1 MQDNATEVT
10 AAGIA
15 RLAGVGRAAVSNWRR
30 RHADFP
36 KPVGGTET
44 SPSFALAEVEAW
56 LRKQGKLAEVP
67 LRERVWQQLAG
78 HPEGPLTALVHTG
91 CVLLL
96 IQERP
101 TVWLDASAGSDA
113 RLAAMLPGALEKVL
127 TPRVGGVRGRGGTGV
142 GGAGAGVRAG
152 AGAGVAAGAGGC
164 VNAAFGRAGVNA
176 ASERAGAS
184 GAFGQS
190 GVNGPSHT
198 PAVNAGFASPGVN
211 SGAGSA
217 GVNSESG
224 SAGVNSE
231 SGSAGGNSGSAASGV
246 NSGRSASDV
255 NADLTVPAVNPE
267 PTAPG
272 VNSAPTQPAVNTASS
287 APTVNTPPTVH
298 NEPPAHNDPSSH
310 GGSPVSNASAVHNRP
325 TVHSPALGTPNS
337 PITPAAT
344 TPTPTPALTTPTG
357 PQLLPSVPLLRGAAE
372 LAAEIGARQ
381 TFEFLLGRHLDANP
395 RQYTLTPAEL
405 AGLMADL
412 AGPARTV
419 LDPACGT
426 GALLRAVDPR
436 PGQELYAQDSAPELA
451 ALSALRLALHSRA
464 TVRAAVGDTLRA
476 DAHPGLL
483 ADAVLCHPPF
493 NERNWGHD
501 ELAYDPRWEYGFPA
515 RTESELAWVQHALAR
530 LTDGGTAV
538 LLMPPAAA
546 SRRSGRRIRAD
557 LLRRGALRAVAALP
571 VGAAP
576 PYNIPL
582 HLWVLRR
589 PDRTPAAPE
598 VLLVDTGRF
607 AGEARGGPD
616 WGAVREAVLDAWRAF
631 AREGRLAERPGLA
644 RSVPV
649 IELLDDDVD
658 LAPAR
663 HLPPAAVA
671 DGAEQLTR
679 VRERLGATLRLT
691 ADLTPPPA
699 DPAPPARWPLTTVGE
714 LARGGAL
721 VMRTGGNGGHAR
733 VPVLTDHDVLA
744 GTSPSGTLPESEEEA
759 VLTEPGDVV
768 VPVLG
773 GGAVARVIDEA
784 TGGAALGRNLVL
796 LRPDRTALD
805 PWFLAGFL
813 RGTANNRQA
822 SSYASTATRLDVRRL
837 HLPRLPLEEQR
848 RYGARFRALDEF
860 ERALRHA
867 SRLGE
872 QLVRGMYD
880 GLTDGTV
887 APD

>member
-56 LRKQGKLAEVP
+56 LREQGKLAEVP

-78 HPEGPLTALVHTG
+78 HPEGPVTALVHAG
-91 CVLLL
+91 CALLL
-96 IQERP
+96 IHERP
-101 TVWLDASAGSDA
+101 TVWLDVSAGSDE
-113 RLAAMLPGALEKVL
+113 RLAAMLPGALEQVL
-127 TPRVGGVRGRGGTGV
+127 
-142 GGAGAGVRAG
+142 
-152 AGAGVAAGAGGC
+152 
-164 VNAAFGRAGVNA
+164 GVNTPLPVNT
-176 ASERAGAS
+176 GAP
-184 GAFGQS
+184 AHT
-190 GVNGPSHT
+190 PPPAHT
-198 PAVNAGFASPGVN
+198 PAL
-211 SGAGSA
+211 
-217 GVNSESG
+217 
-224 SAGVNSE
+224 
-231 SGSAGGNSGSAASGV
+231 
-246 NSGRSASDV
+246 R
-255 NADLTVPAVNPE
+255 
-267 PTAPG
+267 
-272 VNSAPTQPAVNTASS
+272 
-287 APTVNTPPTVH
+287 
-298 NEPPAHNDPSSH
+298 
-310 GGSPVSNASAVHNRP
+310 
-325 TVHSPALGTPNS
+325 
-337 PITPAAT
+337 
-344 TPTPTPALTTPTG
+344 TPTG
-357 PQLLPSVPLLRGAAE
+357 PQLLLSAPLLRGAAE
-372 LAAEIGARQ
+372 LAAETGARH
-381 TFEFLLGRHLDANP
+381 TFEFLLGRHLDASP

-405 AGLMADL
+405 ARLMADL

-426 GALLRAVDPR
+426 GALLRAVDTR
-436 PGQELYAQDSAPELA
+436 PDQKLYAQDGAPDLA
-451 ALSALRLALHSRA
+451 ALTALRLRLQSRA
-464 TVRAAVGDTLRA
+464 TVHAAAGDTLRA
-476 DAHPGLL
+476 DAHPELR

-501 ELAYDPRWEYGFPA
+501 ELAYDARWEYGFPA

-530 LTDGGTAV
+530 LADGGTAV

-557 LLRRGALRAVAALP
+557 LLRRGALRAVVALP

-582 HLWVLRR
+582 HVWVLRR

-598 VLLVDTGRF
+598 VLLADTGRF

-616 WGAVREAVLDAWRAF
+616 WQAVREAVLDAWRAF
-631 AREGRLAERPGLA
+631 DRAGRLAERPGLA

-663 HLPPAAVA
+663 HLPPAAAA
-671 DGAEQLTR
+671 DGAEQLTA
-679 VRERLGATLRLT
+679 VRERLGETLRLT
-691 ADLTPPPA
+691 ADLTPPPV

-714 LARGGAL
+714 LARGGTL
-721 VMRTGGNGGHAR
+721 VLRTGGTGGRAR

-744 GTSPSGTLPESEEEA
+744 GTAPSGTLPESDEEA
-759 VLTEPGDVV
+759 VLTEQGDVV

-773 GGAVARVIDEA
+773 GGTVARVIGEA
-784 TGGAALGRNLVL
+784 TRGAALGRNLVL
-796 LRPDRTALD
+796 LRPDPAALD

-813 RGTANNRQA
+813 RGTANHRQA

-837 HLPRLPLEEQR
+837 QLPRLPFDEQR

-860 ERALRHA
+860 ERAVRHA
-867 SRLGE
+867 NRLGE

>member
-44 SPSFALAEVEAW
+44 SPSFALTEVETW
-56 LRKQGKLAEVP
+56 LRDQGKLAEVP
-67 LRERVWQQLAG
+67 LRERVWQQLSG
-78 HPEGPLTALVHTG
+78 HPEGPVTALTHAG

-96 IQERP
+96 IHDRP

-113 RLAAMLPGALEKVL
+113 RLAAMLPGVLEEVL
-127 TPRVGGVRGRGGTGV
+127 APRFGT
-142 GGAGAGVRAG
+142 
-152 AGAGVAAGAGGC
+152 AA
-164 VNAAFGRAGVNA
+164 
-176 ASERAGAS
+176 
-184 GAFGQS
+184 
-190 GVNGPSHT
+190 
-198 PAVNAGFASPGVN
+198 
-211 SGAGSA
+211 
-217 GVNSESG
+217 
-224 SAGVNSE
+224 
-231 SGSAGGNSGSAASGV
+231 
-246 NSGRSASDV
+246 
-255 NADLTVPAVNPE
+255 
-267 PTAPG
+267 
-272 VNSAPTQPAVNTASS
+272 
-287 APTVNTPPTVH
+287 TVNTPDTV
-298 NEPPAHNDPSSH
+298 NSPGAVNTSPSV
-310 GGSPVSNASAVHNRP
+310 SPRAAVHAP
-325 TVHSPALGTPNS
+325 LGPDL
-337 PITPAAT
+337 
-344 TPTPTPALTTPTG
+344 LT
-357 PQLLPSVPLLRGAAE
+357 SVPLLRGAAE
-372 LAAEIGARQ
+372 LAAELGARQ

-395 RQYTLTPAEL
+395 RQYTLTPADL

-426 GALLRAVDPR
+426 GALLRAVTARAD
-436 PGQELYAQDSAPELA
+436 QELYAQDSAPELA
-451 ALSALRLALHSRA
+451 TLTALRLALHTRA
-464 TVRAAVGDTLRA
+464 GVHGATGDTLRA
-476 DAHPGLL
+476 DAHPELR

-530 LTDGGTAV
+530 LKDGGTAV

-557 LLRRGALRAVAALP
+557 LLRRGALRAVVALP

-589 PDRTPAAPE
+589 PEKAPAQPE
-598 VLLVDTGRF
+598 VLLADTGQF
-607 AGEARGGPD
+607 ATEGRGGPD
-616 WGAVREAVLDAWRAF
+616 WRVVREAVLDAWRAF
-631 AREGRLAERPGLA
+631 DRAGTLQERPGLA
-644 RSVPV
+644 RSLPV
-649 IELLDDDVD
+649 IDLLDDDVD

-663 HLPPAAVA
+663 HLPPATAA
-671 DGAEQLTR
+671 DGAEALTA
-679 VRERLGATLRLT
+679 VRERLGETLRLT
-691 ADLTPPPA
+691 TDLTPPPA
-699 DPAPPARWPLTTVGE
+699 DTAQPARWPLTTVGE

-721 VMRTGGNGGHAR
+721 VMRTGGSGGHAR
-733 VPVLTDHDVLA
+733 VPVLTDHDVIA
-744 GTSPSGTLPESEEEA
+744 GTAPSGTLPESDEEA
-759 VLTEPGDVV
+759 VLVEPGDVV

-773 GGAVARVIDEA
+773 GGSMARVIDDA
-784 TGGAALGRNLVL
+784 SGGAALGRSLVL
-796 LRPDRTALD
+796 LRPDPTALD

-837 HLPRLPLEEQR
+837 QLPRLPLDEQR

-867 SRLGE
+867 GRLGN

>member
-44 SPSFALAEVEAW
+44 SPAFALAEIESW

-67 LRERVWQQLAG
+67 LRERVWQQLVG
-78 HPEGPLTALVHTG
+78 HPEGPVTALVYAG
-91 CVLLL
+91 CALLL
-96 IQERP
+96 IHERP
-101 TVWLDASAGSDA
+101 TVWLDVSSGSDE
-113 RLAAMLPGALEKVL
+113 RMAAMLPGALEQVIV
-127 TPRVGGVRGRGGTGV
+127 PRFGAVRGRGV
-142 GGAGAGVRAG
+142 HR
-152 AGAGVAAGAGGC
+152 
-164 VNAAFGRAGVNA
+164 GR
-176 ASERAGAS
+176 E
-184 GAFGQS
+184 
-190 GVNGPSHT
+190 
-198 PAVNAGFASPGVN
+198 
-211 SGAGSA
+211 
-217 GVNSESG
+217 
-224 SAGVNSE
+224 
-231 SGSAGGNSGSAASGV
+231 GSAA
-246 NSGRSASDV
+246 A
-255 NADLTVPAVNPE
+255 AVNTPNTHAAPNAPNTPAG
-267 PTAPG
+267 PTTP
-272 VNSAPTQPAVNTASS
+272 PTPVNTASPVNTAPPANTAPAVHTPPAANP
-287 APTVNTPPTVH
+287 APT
-298 NEPPAHNDPSSH
+298 PS
-310 GGSPVSNASAVHNRP
+310 
-325 TVHSPALGTPNS
+325 
-337 PITPAAT
+337 
-344 TPTPTPALTTPTG
+344 PTPAVQTPTG
-357 PQLLPSVPLLRGAAE
+357 PQLLPSTPLLRGTAE
-372 LAAEIGARQ
+372 LAAELGARQ

-395 RQYTLTPAEL
+395 RQYTLTPTELARLMAEL
-405 AGLMADL
+405 AEV
-412 AGPARTV
+412 AGPAGTA

-426 GALLRAVDPR
+426 GALLRAVTPR
-436 PGQELYAQDSAPELA
+436 PGQELYAQDDAPDLA
-451 ALSALRLALHSRA
+451 ALTALRLALHA
-464 TVRAAVGDTLRA
+464 QVTVRGTAGDTLRA
-476 DAHPGLL
+476 DAYPALR
-483 ADAVLCHPPF
+483 ADVVLCHPPF

-515 RTESELAWVQHALAR
+515 RNESELAWVQHALAR
-530 LTDGGTAV
+530 LKDGGTAV

-557 LLRRGALRAVAALP
+557 LLRRGALKAVVALP
-571 VGAAP
+571 IGAAP

-589 PDRTPAAPE
+589 PERAAAQPE

-607 AGEARGGPD
+607 ATEGRGGPD
-616 WGAVREAVLDAWRAF
+616 WQAVRGAVLDAWKAFDRA
-631 AREGRLAERPGLA
+631 GRLDEKPGLA

-663 HLPPAAVA
+663 HLPPATAA
-671 DGAEQLTR
+671 DGADELTA
-679 VRERLGATLRLT
+679 VHERLGETLRLT
-691 ADLTPPPA
+691 ADLTPPPVEHA
-699 DPAPPARWPLTTVGE
+699 TDPERPTRWPLTTIGE

-744 GTSPSGTLPESEEEA
+744 GTAPSGILPESDEDA

-773 GGAVARVIDEA
+773 GGSMARVIDDTTA
-784 TGGAALGRNLVL
+784 GAALGRSLVL
-796 LRPDRTALD
+796 LRPDPGALD

-837 HLPRLPLEEQR
+837 QLPRLPLDEQR
-848 RYGARFRALDEF
+848 RYGARFRALEDF
-860 ERALRHA
+860 ERALRQA
-867 SRLGE
+867 GRLGE

-887 APD
+887 TPE

>member
-1 MQDNATEVT
+1 MQDQATEVT

-44 SPSFALAEVEAW
+44 SPSFALAEVEGW

-78 HPEGPLTALVHTG
+78 HPEGPLTALVHAG
-91 CVLLL
+91 CTLLL
-96 IQERP
+96 IHERS
-101 TVWLDASAGSDA
+101 TVWLAASAGSDERLA
-113 RLAAMLPGALEKVL
+113 RLLPGALAQVL
-127 TPRVGGVRGRGGTGV
+127 TPRLGALAGVLMSGV
-142 GGAGAGVRAG
+142 GA
-152 AGAGVAAGAGGC
+152 
-164 VNAAFGRAGVNA
+164 
-176 ASERAGAS
+176 
-184 GAFGQS
+184 
-190 GVNGPSHT
+190 PD
-198 PAVNAGFASPGVN
+198 
-211 SGAGSA
+211 
-217 GVNSESG
+217 
-224 SAGVNSE
+224 
-231 SGSAGGNSGSAASGV
+231 
-246 NSGRSASDV
+246 DV
-255 NADLTVPAVNPE
+255 NTSDDSQATDRRS
-267 PTAPG
+267 TAPG
-272 VNSAPTQPAVNTASS
+272 VNTAPTTPDVNIPDSSGASGS
-287 APTVNTPPTVH
+287 PSTPP
-298 NEPPAHNDPSSH
+298 P
-310 GGSPVSNASAVHNRP
+310 
-325 TVHSPALGTPNS
+325 
-337 PITPAAT
+337 
-344 TPTPTPALTTPTG
+344 
-357 PQLLPSVPLLRGAAE
+357 LLPSVPLLRGAAE
-372 LAAEIGARQ
+372 LAAEVGARQ
-381 TFEFLLGRHLDANP
+381 AFEFLLGRHLDANP

-405 AGLMADL
+405 AALMADL
-412 AGPARTV
+412 AGPARTA

-426 GALLRAVDPR
+426 GALLRAVDTR
-436 PGQELYAQDSAPELA
+436 PEQWLHAQDSAPDLA
-451 ALSALRLALHSRA
+451 ALTALRLALHSRA
-464 TVRAAVGDTLRA
+464 GVRAAAGDALRA
-476 DAHPGLL
+476 DAFPELR
-483 ADAVLCHPPF
+483 ADVVLCHPPF

-557 LLRRGALRAVAALP
+557 LLRRGALRAVLALP

-582 HLWVLRR
+582 HVWVLRR
-589 PDRTPAAPE
+589 PERNPAAPE
-598 VLLVDTGRF
+598 VLLMDTGRF

-616 WGAVREAVLDAWRAF
+616 WTAVREAVLDAWRAF
-631 AREGRLAERPGLA
+631 TRAGRLAERPGLA

-663 HLPPAAVA
+663 HLPPPAVA
-671 DGAEQLTR
+671 DGAEQLAA
-679 VRERLGATLRLT
+679 VRERLGETLRLT
-691 ADLTPPPA
+691 TDLTPPAA
-699 DPAPPARWPLTTVGE
+699 DPASPVRWPLTTIGE
-714 LARGGAL
+714 LARAGAL
-721 VMRTGGNGGHAR
+721 VMRTGGSGGHAR
-733 VPVLTDHDVLA
+733 LPALTDTDVLA
-744 GTSPSGTLPESEEEA
+744 ATAPSGTLPESDEEA

-773 GGAVARVIDEA
+773 GGSVARVIEEA
-784 TGGAALGRNLVL
+784 TAGAALGRNLVL
-796 LRPDRTALD
+796 LRPDPTALD

-837 HLPRLPLEEQR
+837 QLPRLPLAEQR
-848 RYGARFRALDEF
+848 RYGARFHALDEF

-867 SRLGE
+867 SRLGDH
-872 QLVRGMYD
+872 LVRGMYD

>member
-96 IQERP
+96 IHERP

-127 TPRVGGVRGRGGTGV
+127 TPRVGGVRGRGGAGV
-142 GGAGAGVRAG
+142 GGARAGVGAGVG
-152 AGAGVAAGAGGC
+152 AGAGGAAGAGG
-164 VNAAFGRAGVNA
+164 GVNA
-176 ASERAGAS
+176 PYGRPAVS
-184 GAFGQS
+184 GAFGQA
-190 GVNGPSHT
+190 GVNGPSNP
-198 PAVNAGFASPGVN
+198 PAVNTGSASPGVN
-211 SGAGSA
+211 SGPETS
-217 GVNSESG
+217 GVNSGSVASSVNSGAASPGVKSG
-224 SAGVNSE
+224 SV
-231 SGSAGGNSGSAASGV
+231 ASGV
-246 NSGRSASDV
+246 NSSPAVPGVDPDPTALGVSPAP
-255 NADLTVPAVNPE
+255 TVPAVNSS
-267 PTAPG
+267 PT
-272 VNSAPTQPAVNTASS
+272 

-298 NEPPAHNDPSSH
+298 NDP
-310 GGSPVSNASAVHNRP
+310 AVHNP
-325 TVHSPALGTPNS
+325 APVGGDSAAHNASTVHSRPMVHSTPPGTS
-337 PITPAAT
+337 ATAITAGSS
-344 TPTPTPALTTPTG
+344 PTPALTPPTG
-357 PQLLPSVPLLRGAAE
+357 PQLLPSAPLLRGAAE

-436 PGQELYAQDSAPELA
+436 PGQELYAQDNAPELA

-557 LLRRGALRAVAALP
+557 LLRRGALRAVVALP

-616 WGAVREAVLDAWRAF
+616 WEAVREAVLDAWRAF
-631 AREGRLAERPGLA
+631 AREGRLTERPGLA

-671 DGAEQLTR
+671 DGAEQLTQ
-679 VRERLGATLRLT
+679 VRERLGETLRLT

-744 GTSPSGTLPESEEEA
+744 GTAPSGTLPESEEEA

-773 GGAVARVIDEA
+773 GGAMARVIDGA

-837 HLPRLPLEEQR
+837 HLPRLPLEEQL

>member
-1 MQDNATEVT
+1 VYTAVNGEILSTPVCSAHTRGHGRMRRLGVRGDEGSGRVQDNATEVT

-36 KPVGGTET
+36 KPVGGTEA

-56 LRKQGKLAEVP
+56 LREQGKLAEVP

-78 HPEGPLTALVHTG
+78 HPEGPVAALTHAG

-96 IQERP
+96 IHDRP
-101 TVWLDASAGSDA
+101 TVWLDIGAGSDE
-113 RLAAMLPGALEKVL
+113 RLAAMLPGALEEVL
-127 TPRVGGVRGRGGTGV
+127 VPRFGAAAGIGAGVGAGSGRGGGRRSAHGRPTA
-142 GGAGAGVRAG
+142 GGPTAGGR
-152 AGAGVAAGAGGC
+152 AAGGGGGTAGIAAAGTA
-164 VNAAFGRAGVNA
+164 VNSPAPVNT
-176 ASERAGAS
+176 EMPVHPE
-184 GAFGQS
+184 S
-190 GVNGPSHT
+190 GV
-198 PAVNAGFASPGVN
+198 
-211 SGAGSA
+211 SA
-217 GVNSESG
+217 P
-224 SAGVNSE
+224 
-231 SGSAGGNSGSAASGV
+231 
-246 NSGRSASDV
+246 
-255 NADLTVPAVNPE
+255 PAVNPPAPE
-267 PTAPG
+267 SPTTSVHTA
-272 VNSAPTQPAVNTASS
+272 SAVNT
-287 APTVNTPPTVH
+287 PQLVNTP
-298 NEPPAHNDPSSH
+298 A
-310 GGSPVSNASAVHNRP
+310 AVH
-325 TVHSPALGTPNS
+325 
-337 PITPAAT
+337 
-344 TPTPTPALTTPTG
+344 TPTG
-357 PQLLPSVPLLRGAAE
+357 PELLPSVPLLRGAAE
-372 LAAEIGARQ
+372 LAAELGARQ

-395 RQYTLTPAEL
+395 RQYTLTPTEL
-405 AGLMADL
+405 AALMADL

-426 GALLRAVDPR
+426 GALLRAVAPR
-436 PGQELYAQDSAPELA
+436 PDQELYAQDSAPDLA
-451 ALSALRLALHSRA
+451 ALTALRLALYAPA
-464 TVRAAVGDTLRA
+464 TVRAAAGDTLRA
-476 DAHPGLL
+476 DAHPQLR

-530 LTDGGTAV
+530 LKDGGTAV

-557 LLRRGALRAVAALP
+557 LLRRGALRAVIALP

-589 PDRTPAAPE
+589 PDRAPGQPE
-598 VLLVDTGRF
+598 VLLADVGQF
-607 AGEARGGPD
+607 ASEGRGGPD
-616 WGAVREAVLDAWRAF
+616 WQAVRDAVLDAWRAY
-631 AREGRLAERPGLA
+631 ARAGTIDARPGLA
-644 RSVPV
+644 RSLPV
-649 IELLDDDVD
+649 IDLLDDDVD

-663 HLPPAAVA
+663 HLPPPTAA
-671 DGAEQLTR
+671 DGSEQLTV
-679 VRERLGATLRLT
+679 VRERLGETLRLA
-691 ADLTPPPA
+691 ADLAPPPA
-699 DPAPPARWPLTTVGE
+699 DAAQPAPRWPLTTLGE
-714 LARGGAL
+714 LGRGGAL
-721 VMRTGGNGGHAR
+721 ALRTGGNGGHTR

-744 GTSPSGTLPESEEEA
+744 GTAPSGTLPESDEEA
-759 VLTEPGDVV
+759 VLTEAGDVV

-773 GGAVARVIDEA
+773 GGSVARVIDDA
-784 TGGAALGRNLVL
+784 TKGAALGRNLVL
-796 LRPDRTALD
+796 LRPDPTALD

-837 HLPRLPLEEQR
+837 QLPRLPLDEQR

-887 APD
+887 TPD